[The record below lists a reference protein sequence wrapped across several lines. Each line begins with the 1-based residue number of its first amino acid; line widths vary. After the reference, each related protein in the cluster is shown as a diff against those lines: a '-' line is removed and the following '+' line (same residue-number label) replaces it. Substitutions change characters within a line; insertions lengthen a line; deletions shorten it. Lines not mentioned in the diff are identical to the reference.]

1 MNKMNFKVRVQNPP
15 LISMLC
21 LLISLIMLVV
31 SLEGMF
37 QKVVIILLAMYIVFF
52 IYKLIWFIRNRKKY
66 LVMELT
72 EDAIKVADE
81 KYYFSDMKKVTLF
94 ENYLEIK
101 RHNKRWIFIYFKI
114 KIEDIS
120 EIVRRIKEVTKDKD
134 VQIILR

>member
-1 MNKMNFKVRVQNPP
+1 MNFKVRVQNPP

-21 LLISLIMLVV
+21 LLISLIILVISV
-31 SLEGMF
+31 EGMF

-72 EDAIKVADE
+72 EDAIKVAYE
-81 KYYFSDMKKVTLF
+81 KYYFSDMKKLTLF
-94 ENYLEIK
+94 EIYIEIK
-101 RHNKRWIFIYFKI
+101 RHNKRFIFIYLHKKI
-114 KIEDIS
+114 KGIS
-120 EIVRRIKEVTKDKD
+120 KIVRRIKEVTKDND